1 MRKTRPQLHAHRH
14 AGARQTQH
22 ERKRWR
28 ERLRVK
34 QSLRLSLLRTAQL
47 AACRVQP
54 QDGGGG
60 TRTVGE
66 GSLRARSICRV
77 VGGNVARVH
86 ACPRAERQ
94 VCRGERGGQRI
105 ELHRHG
111 GTAGRGVDG
120 GVRADAAPQVGHEAR
135 NPREAVGAVMRNY
148 RAGGLLSSLLREHER
163 AGALAELGACTGA
176 SLREGDD
183 GGGLLGAETS
193 RTQRSNGPEGIGI
206 QRIEFVGRRERAV
219 AEG

>member
-14 AGARQTQH
+14 AGARQAQH

-34 QSLRLSLLRTAQL
+34 QSLRLRLLRAAQL
-47 AACRVQP
+47 AAGRVQP

-60 TRTVGE
+60 ACTIGEEGRTRAAG
-66 GSLRARSICRV
+66 GG

-120 GVRADAAPQVGHEAR
+120 GIRADAAPQVGHEAR
-135 NPREAVGAVMRNY
+135 NPREAAGAVMRNY
-148 RAGGLLSSLLREHER
+148 RAGGLLCGLLREHER

-183 GGGLLGAETS
+183 GGGLLGAKS
-193 RTQRSNGPEGIGI
+193 VRTQGSNGPEGIGI